1 MHGRHCSIV
10 IYYKENI
17 LKLTTYGQ
25 AKGNFALVGGYIYG
39 RPLEHEQD
47 GLLESGQHLIIVW
60 ANFIESQFKSC
71 ILEHDLKS
79 LLLLRKQSE
88 CLARSMPPAHLPS
101 ESAMWPRLG
110 FPSAQQSDT
119 LCPRCGGRI
128 SPGSLEAKKASR
140 MALGLLSRK
149 GETPVRGL
157 ESFLRGSGENCWQNG
172 PAQGMRKL
180 GPRRSTALIRFSRAI
195 PLDIGTK

>member
-1 MHGRHCSIV
+1 MERKYIRERGRSSERYEFGFPFFLFFLKKEMHGRHCSIV

-17 LKLTTYGQ
+17 IKLTTHIYGQ
-25 AKGNFALVGGYIYG
+25 AKGNFALVGTYLYG

-88 CLARSMPPAHLPS
+88 YLARSMPPPRLPLRVCHV
-101 ESAMWPRLG
+101 MWPRLG
-110 FPSAQQSDT
+110 FPSAQQPDT
-119 LCPRCGGRI
+119 LCPSCGGRI
-128 SPGSLEAKKASR
+128 SPGSLEAKKAS
-140 MALGLLSRK
+140 
-149 GETPVRGL
+149 
-157 ESFLRGSGENCWQNG
+157 
-172 PAQGMRKL
+172 
-180 GPRRSTALIRFSRAI
+180 
-195 PLDIGTK
+195 